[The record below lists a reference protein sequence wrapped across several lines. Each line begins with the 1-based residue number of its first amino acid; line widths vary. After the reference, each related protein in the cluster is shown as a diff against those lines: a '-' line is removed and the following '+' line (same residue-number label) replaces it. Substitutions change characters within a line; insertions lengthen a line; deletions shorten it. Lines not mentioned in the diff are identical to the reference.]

1 MVVVVDESVGQAWGS
16 SLAPTDLGLLP
27 LNLLPSF
34 LSTVTIPCGL
44 FSCPGFLSSLCGFFF
59 FLSSPRLNVP
69 VVSAPETESILRSR
83 NQTAELSLSP
93 DVGGHTDAE
102 PSGYLTPREWPCRVI
117 SLTLG
122 A

>member
-1 MVVVVDESVGQAWGS
+1 MRVWDRPGDLPLLLLIWVSFPSTSSPLFFLLSPFPVVF
-16 SLAPTDLGLLP
+16 SLAQGFSLP
-27 LNLLPSF
+27 C
-34 LSTVTIPCGL
+34 VA
-44 FSCPGFLSSLCGFFF
+44 FFF